1 MVTVLVIPFQV
12 LDVSLVIDFQA
23 FWINLEIVF
32 KTLPIGFD
40 SFCHALIMAPTRITN
55 GAKTAVPIPLAKVTN
70 VFFKP
75 LNTLTIGLVIV
86 DQTLEIPRPIL
97 EKVFSTDLPKLL
109 ASLDMERLME
119 LKFLPIAP
127 PPLAP
132 NMPPAVEPIKLPMP
146 APTAVP
152 APGKISDPIAPP
164 IKDPAAPPAAVPP
177 AAPTARPIFSLRLRL
192 FIPINSV
199 PPAIKAPATGI
210 REAVRR
216 IIPASADLTAVLPA
230 TLEID
235 PSAASAT
242 ASAPRLT
249 PKVLSNNQL
258 APLAVLAPAAPI

>member
-12 LDVSLVIDFQA
+12 LDVSLVMDFQE
-23 FWINLEIVF
+23 FWINLEIAF
-32 KTLPIGFD
+32 KTFPIGFD
-40 SFCHALIMAPTRITN
+40 SFCHVLIMAPTRITN

-109 ASLDMERLME
+109 ASLEMERLIE

-132 NMPPAVEPIKLPMP
+132 NMPPAVEPIKLPIP

-152 APGKISDPIAPP
+152 APGTIEPKAPP
-164 IKDPAAPPAAVPP
+164 IQAPATPPAAVPP
-177 AAPTARPIFSLRLRL
+177 VAPTARPIF
-192 FIPINSV
+192 
-199 PPAIKAPATGI
+199 
-210 REAVRR
+210 
-216 IIPASADLTAVLPA
+216 
-230 TLEID
+230 
-235 PSAASAT
+235 
-242 ASAPRLT
+242 
-249 PKVLSNNQL
+249 
-258 APLAVLAPAAPI
+258 